1 MDAYKIRLQI
11 KMKDIRTKLIK
22 LLDKMKQATP
32 DQILVVETPNGT
44 VTLKISDALIYE
56 DGHGWV
62 VIDAE

>member
-1 MDAYKIRLQI
+1 
-11 KMKDIRTKLIK
+11 MKDIRTKLIK
-22 LLDKMKQATP
+22 LLDKIKQTTP